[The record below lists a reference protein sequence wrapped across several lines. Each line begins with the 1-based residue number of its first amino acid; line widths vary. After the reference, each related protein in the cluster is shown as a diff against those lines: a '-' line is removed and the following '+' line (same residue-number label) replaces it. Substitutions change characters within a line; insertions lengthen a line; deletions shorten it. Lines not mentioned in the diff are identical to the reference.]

1 MNTGHRISSSDR
13 KRGDNRFMIR
23 QILNIVFM
31 VLALVGVGFYL
42 FGDRTVGIVIVLI
55 AMVFKMAECVIRMI
69 R

>member
-1 MNTGHRISSSDR
+1 
-13 KRGDNRFMIR
+13 
-23 QILNIVFM
+23 M